1 MAPGE
6 SPLMPSYMIGKI
18 KFASM
23 SVEKQYN
30 ILKGGFETILS
41 LGVISNCINLRQ
53 DDYLTVTRAIAVSS
67 LYNSHD
73 A

>member
-23 SVEKQYN
+23 SVEKQ
-30 ILKGGFETILS
+30 
-41 LGVISNCINLRQ
+41 
-53 DDYLTVTRAIAVSS
+53 
-67 LYNSHD
+67 
-73 A
+73 